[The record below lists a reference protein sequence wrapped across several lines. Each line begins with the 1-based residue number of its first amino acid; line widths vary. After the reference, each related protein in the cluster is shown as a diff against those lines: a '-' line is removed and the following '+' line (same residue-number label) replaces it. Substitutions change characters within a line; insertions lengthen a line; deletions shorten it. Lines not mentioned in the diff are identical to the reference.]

1 MSDARPEASLDEM
14 GAVGRGAALAT
25 AGTALSRATGLVR
38 LAAAAYA
45 LGVTESALAGTYNLA
60 NTTPTMIH
68 ELIIG
73 GILSSV
79 LLRAYVEVKAEAGQ
93 QEAWR
98 FIRRVTNATLL
109 LLAAI
114 SVLVVL
120 AAPLIFRLY
129 TLRVSADTRE
139 AQQLIGTLL
148 LQLFVPQIIFYGLS
162 YISTAVLN
170 AHRNFGAPMFA
181 PVLNNLAVTGTFIW
195 FAQTVPTAARTT
207 ELVPTSGVL
216 ILGVGTTAG
225 VAFQA
230 IWPFLRMRK
239 VGFRLRRGAGI
250 ADPRFGRLIR
260 LSVFMAGYVAT
271 NMLGLWIAL
280 FLANQIQGGVAA
292 YQYAFIFF
300 QLPHGLLA
308 VSIVTA
314 TFPSLAERAV
324 DGDMGGFAGELG
336 RALRGLSYF
345 VLPAIAG
352 YLAIAP
358 QLTGLLLRHGITT
371 QASSD
376 LVAAI
381 LRAWAPGIFFFSTF
395 YALLRGFYAL
405 GNTRTPMLINLIGFT
420 VNVSLD
426 VLAFVIFDDP
436 QLRLA
441 GLAVGH
447 AASYLVTSIVA
458 ARVIARSIGH
468 SPAAGYAG
476 ALAKIVALSVIT
488 GLAAWTVSGA
498 VGGQVDTTSTT
509 GLFLQVIA
517 ATGAGLLIYS
527 GLSKALHLEEMG
539 WIVAI
544 VKRRR

>member
-1 MSDARPEASLDEM
+1 M
-14 GAVGRGAALAT
+14 GTIGRGAALAT
-25 AGTALSRATGLVR
+25 AGTAFSRATGLMR
-38 LAAAAYA
+38 LAAATYA
-45 LGVTESALAGTYNLA
+45 LGVTESALASTYNLA

-93 QEAWR
+93 EEAWR
-98 FIRRVTNATLL
+98 FIRRVTNASLV

-114 SVLVVL
+114 SVLVVV
-120 AAPLIFRLY
+120 AAPMIFKLY
-129 TLRVSADTRE
+129 ALRAAEDARE
-139 AQQLIGTLL
+139 AQQLIGTVLL
-148 LQLFVPQIIFYGLS
+148 RLFVPQILFYGLS

-170 AHRNFGAPMFA
+170 AHRRFGVPMFA

-195 FAQTVPTAARTT
+195 FAQTVPASLRTDDM
-207 ELVPTSGVL
+207 VPTSGVL
-216 ILGVGTTAG
+216 ILGIGTTAG

-230 IWPFLRMRK
+230 IWPFLSMRK
-239 VGFRLRRGAGI
+239 VGFSLKGRDGLW
-250 ADPRFGRLIR
+250 DPRFGRLLR
-260 LSVFMAGYVAT
+260 LSVFMAGYVVT
-271 NMLGLWIAL
+271 NMVGLWVAL
-280 FLANQIQGGVAA
+280 FLANGVQGGVAA

-314 TFPSLAERAV
+314 TFPSLTERAV
-324 DGDMGGFAGELG
+324 GRDMSGFAYELG
-336 RALRGLSYF
+336 RALRGLAYF

-405 GNTRTPMLINLIGFT
+405 GNTRTPMLINLVGFAIH
-420 VNVSLD
+420 VSLD

-436 QLRLA
+436 TFQLA

-447 AASYLVTSIVA
+447 GASYAVTSVVA
-458 ARVIARSIGH
+458 YRILAKTVGH
-468 SPAAGYAG
+468 SPAAGYAS
-476 ALAKIVALSVIT
+476 ALTKMLILSAAT
-488 GLAAWTVSGA
+488 GLAAWAAAGFTGT
-498 VGGQVDTTSTT
+498 QVDASSTI
-509 GLFLQVIA
+509 GLFVQIAA
-517 ATGAGLLIYS
+517 ATGAGVLLYA
-527 GLSKALHLEEMG
+527 GLSKALRLEEMG

-544 VKRRR
+544 AKRRR